1 MLTKLFIHIHRILG
15 LILCILCFSWF
26 ISGIVMIY
34 HSFPRV
40 SQEDRFTRAEILDTN
55 GLPAIQDVLFRL
67 PAKTPIHGLSL
78 NNPYGDPVFSIGGGR
93 QSVELYADTN
103 VVAPVI
109 NYALCEN
116 RAARWCADRKITR
129 VDTLRT
135 LDQWI
140 PLAHYKREFPIYKFY
155 FDGPEKYQLYV
166 SSRTANILQF
176 TDSDNRF
183 WAWFGAIP
191 HWVYFTVIRGNQNL
205 WTQFMYWAC
214 YLGMFMC
221 FTGFV
226 LGIRS
231 YWLARRKGFLRS
243 PYKKQW
249 FKWHH
254 ITGFFFGIFVFTW
267 ILSGYM
273 SMAPLPSWLFGKQ
286 DSRGFRQSPAERQ
299 APSPAD
305 YALDYRKAIALTAT
319 SDDPVK
325 TIEWTH
331 YQGIPLYRL
340 RTVSKEVT
348 LDASTDTIRP
358 FRITEE
364 MILAAVKR
372 LAGDST
378 TYSITKMNEYD
389 NYYISRR
396 RPLPLPVYKVTFD
409 NKAKDCY
416 YYNLESFRPVHYD
429 TNERW
434 KRWLYRGLHTLDIK
448 FLVERPAL
456 WTVVIWTLLL
466 GGAVVSFTGIV
477 LSVKYLKNRFIKF
490 VKFIRFIK

>member
-1 MLTKLFIHIHRILG
+1 MDTIHVLGMLSRNVHVFYRIRSRHTFLLARSPERLSPFPVQETVVQMAPHHG
-15 LILCILCFSWF
+15 L
-26 ISGIVMIY
+26 
-34 HSFPRV
+34 
-40 SQEDRFTRAEILDTN
+40 
-55 GLPAIQDVLFRL
+55 LFRYICL
-67 PAKTPIHGLSL
+67 H
-78 NNPYGDPVFSIGGGR
+78 
-93 QSVELYADTN
+93 
-103 VVAPVI
+103 
-109 NYALCEN
+109 
-116 RAARWCADRKITR
+116 
-129 VDTLRT
+129 VDTER
-135 LDQWI
+135 
-140 PLAHYKREFPIYKFY
+140 
-155 FDGPEKYQLYV
+155 LYV
-166 SSRTANILQF
+166 HGPASLVA
-176 TDSDNRF
+176 
-183 WAWFGAIP
+183 
-191 HWVYFTVIRGNQNL
+191 L
-205 WTQFMYWAC
+205 WQ
-214 YLGMFMC
+214 
-221 FTGFV
+221 TG
-226 LGIRS
+226 L
-231 YWLARRKGFLRS
+231 
-243 PYKKQW
+243 
-249 FKWHH
+249 
-254 ITGFFFGIFVFTW
+254 
-267 ILSGYM
+267 
-273 SMAPLPSWLFGKQ
+273 
-286 DSRGFRQSPAERQ
+286 RGFRQSPAERQ

-348 LDASTDTIRP
+348 LDASTNTIRP

-429 TNERW
+429 TNGRW